1 MKFYTIDSFYAI
13 ISIKEHSEIKQPL
26 LNLIEDMP
34 QSSLLDEG
42 QDVSKTDW
50 NIPGDFKREYLEYFY
65 DHIKKYMQQFANSL
79 LAKKWNILNGWF
91 QQYSDNSYH
100 NWHTHTTV
108 NYSCVYYLELPD
120 SNMKTEFYDNVNN
133 KVIETVDIKE
143 GDLIIFPA
151 HILHRSKRNITDK
164 RKTVI
169 AFNLDIDDFHT
180 NKILEGQESINVIY

>member
-1 MKFYTIDSFYAI
+1 M
-13 ISIKEHSEIKQPL
+13 
-26 LNLIEDMP
+26 ED
-34 QSSLLDEG
+34 
-42 QDVSKTDW
+42 V
-50 NIPGDFKREYLEYFY
+50 
-65 DHIKKYMQQFANSL
+65 
-79 LAKKWNILNGWF
+79 
-91 QQYSDNSYH
+91 
-100 NWHTHTTV
+100 
-108 NYSCVYYLELPD
+108 
-120 SNMKTEFYDNVNN
+120 KTEFYDNVNN